1 MTKHSTKRIERTG
14 PLWWFTSIVS
24 WTLLLA
30 ISAVIVATI
39 VVPFFAGAQRFTI
52 LTGSMRPT
60 YNPGSLVVVKPVDP
74 SELGIGTPITYQ
86 LESGQPTVVTHR
98 IIATSENQ
106 KGERTFITQGDA
118 NGERDEKE
126 VRPVQIRGKVW
137 YSLPYLGY
145 VNTWL
150 TGEQRTVIV
159 VIVVTALL
167 LYAAYMMISGIRDGR
182 KERARARLAPDPA
195 ASNLID
201 SAQIEKGQHDAL
213 AP

>member
-1 MTKHSTKRIERTG
+1 MVLVAFRTM
-14 PLWWFTSIVS
+14 IRNVS
-24 WTLLLA
+24 
-30 ISAVIVATI
+30 VATPGQASRTEVPLSEQVI
-39 VVPFFAGAQRFTI
+39 DAGGFGKLAAVVNEMLPAVAV
-52 LTGSMRPT
+52 P
-60 YNPGSLVVVKPVDP
+60 VKAACVP
-74 SELGIGTPITYQ
+74 PITYQ